1 MEGTSWLKV
10 ASRNKNVTV
19 HGITAP
25 QFYRNPS
32 NCKRFTW
39 CCRCE
44 AGRVHTRTCCISID
58 RQQSHIVVPCK
69 RLQKNRAAGCL
80 PRSPDEPLSQ
90 LYFIDLLQ
98 SKDTFESRKHR
109 IGIKSDQGYDQRIN
123 CQ

>member
-1 MEGTSWLKV
+1 MRGVGYADVLPV
-10 ASRNKNVTV
+10 LQVPDNK
-19 HGITAP
+19 AD
-25 QFYRNPS
+25 
-32 NCKRFTW
+32 
-39 CCRCE
+39 
-44 AGRVHTRTCCISID
+44 A
-58 RQQSHIVVPCK
+58 VPCK

-109 IGIKSDQGYDQRIN
+109 IGIKSDQGYDQSIN